1 MNGQEFFNSLNRNL
15 SAIPVLPKIERFYR
29 EIAESFNEVPI
40 IDYYCEVESEKIEV
54 KGTLDIMFFDSKMI
68 HRIVINKASID
79 FNSFP
84 IKSIYSVNIYAAN
97 NQTKPFDINPP
108 SIDEVKLTILIN
120 SQEQE
125 MFNYIANAEKF
136 SDFLRI
142 KNNLLTNI

>member
-1 MNGQEFFNSLNRNL
+1 MNGQEFFDSLNRNL
-15 SAIPVLPKIERFYR
+15 SVIPVLPKIKRFYT
-29 EIAESFNEVPI
+29 EIAETFNEVTI

-54 KGTLDIMFFDSKMI
+54 KGTLDIMFFDSQTI

-84 IKSIYSVNIYAAN
+84 RKSIYSVNIFAAN
-97 NQTKPFDINPP
+97 SQTKPFDINTP
-108 SIDEVKLTILIN
+108 SVDEVKLTILIN
-120 SQEQE
+120 SQEQV

>member
-1 MNGQEFFNSLNRNL
+1 MNGQEFFNSLNRNFI
-15 SAIPVLPKIERFYR
+15 AIPVLPKIERFYR
-29 EIAESFNEVPI
+29 EISELFCEIPI

-79 FNSFP
+79 YNSFP

-97 NQTKPFDINPP
+97 NQIKPFDAKPP

-120 SQEQE
+120 GQEHV